1 MKKNQPCQQTSI
13 TPTQNITPGYVLS
26 SAEKDRLT
34 EYLLLL
40 ISIDQKLKTKKS
52 EGANSHVA

>member
-1 MKKNQPCQQTSI
+1 MKKNQPCQQTTIGSA
-13 TPTQNITPGYVLS
+13 QDLTPGYVLS

-40 ISIDQKLKTKKS
+40 VSINQKLKAKKS
-52 EGANSHVA
+52 KEMDSYAA